1 MSASASVRSS
11 AIGSSYAAGVD
22 FATMSTVQTER
33 IFNFVRHELATEPQG
48 VSLDVYDNGLVQL
61 WVGEYKAWL
70 SAEDRA
76 DLARLLATLG

>member
-1 MSASASVRSS
+1 
-11 AIGSSYAAGVD
+11 
-22 FATMSTVQTER
+22 MSTVQTER